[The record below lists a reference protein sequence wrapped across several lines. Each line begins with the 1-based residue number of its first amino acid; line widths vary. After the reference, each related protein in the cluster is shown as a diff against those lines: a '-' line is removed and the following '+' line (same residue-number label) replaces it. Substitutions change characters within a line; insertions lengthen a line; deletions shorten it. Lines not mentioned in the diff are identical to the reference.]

1 MTAAVFAR
9 LSAPPVSAPIVRI
22 DLARLGE
29 RALRGL
35 LLTTL
40 AISAVVFIAHSL

>member
-1 MTAAVFAR
+1 MTAATFAR
-9 LSAPPVSAPIVRI
+9 LSAPIIRI

-40 AISAVVFIAHSL
+40 AISAVVFLARSL

>member
-1 MTAAVFAR
+1 MTAATFAR
-9 LSAPPVSAPIVRI
+9 LSAPILSARI

-29 RALRGL
+29 RALRGM

-40 AISAVVFIAHSL
+40 AISAVVFLARSV